1 MTESVDLGGRVIG
14 RWILANSL
22 TPLPLWV
29 DVLITTSDVKF
40 SGHLSI
46 ARSQYNCRV
55 IAYSGVL
62 HNLTRWVTW
71 RVAYQRRGL
80 ITLREQLGSLRAFLA
95 GSMLLILLVRC
106 VVFFFCCYM
115 CLRPVSCV
123 PKAVSE
129 LSILDCPFC
138 FLKRLFRMV
147 FNTIYHT
154 AEQLLK
160 VPINTTTPNLYY

>member
-40 SGHLSI
+40 SRHLSI

-71 RVAYQRRGL
+71 RVSYKRREL

-106 VVFFFCCYM
+106 VVFFSVVICVFVL
-115 CLRPVSCV
+115 CLVC
-123 PKAVSE
+123 PK
-129 LSILDCPFC
+129 LSLNCPFLIAPSVFSNVYLEC
-138 FLKRLFRMV
+138 YLILFM
-147 FNTIYHT
+147 I
-154 AEQLLK
+154 Q
-160 VPINTTTPNLYY
+160 PNNCWKCR